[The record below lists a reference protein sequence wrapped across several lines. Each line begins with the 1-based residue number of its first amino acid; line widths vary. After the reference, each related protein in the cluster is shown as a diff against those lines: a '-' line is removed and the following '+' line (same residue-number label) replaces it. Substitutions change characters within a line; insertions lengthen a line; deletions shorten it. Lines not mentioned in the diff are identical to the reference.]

1 MLDCQSKSL
10 DVEDL
15 MEDISGLSKL
25 ITSTFQITLSFLT
38 GMTNIKQWFK
48 GIKLE
53 ARTRTKFCIGNRSF
67 LASSITEITYM

>member
-38 GMTNIKQWFK
+38 GMTNIKQWF
-48 GIKLE
+48 
-53 ARTRTKFCIGNRSF
+53 
-67 LASSITEITYM
+67 